1 MNDIILKYL
10 QRTDGKEE
18 KERLLAWLRE
28 SDANKKTFIDLQ
40 DIWLA
45 SGKTPVHAPGYTEN
59 AFRIFEESVR
69 RNEQNSRSS
78 KRSIRP
84 FLRIAASV
92 AILLICSIGGYYIGR
107 NTPDIVYIEK
117 EAVIMNQAI
126 MGKGS
131 KGSVILPDGSVAW
144 LNTNSK
150 LTYPEKFSDK
160 YRKVKLEGEGY
171 FEVKK
176 NEQAPFFV
184 ETNQMTVNVLGTSFD
199 VKDYSDKMNSE
210 TTLLTGKV
218 EIQLPN
224 NPNSILL
231 KPNQRIILDKETG
244 VHEIRQVDASEY
256 ILWINE
262 KLVCNNEKLS
272 VILHKIKLWYGM
284 ELVCQPG
291 TPVDQRLSLT
301 IRKESPDEI
310 FKLLEMIVPIRYS
323 IKDDVIYVKPK

>member
-10 QRTDGKEE
+10 QRTAGKEE

-84 FLRIAASV
+84 FLRIAASI

-131 KGSVILPDGSVAW
+131 KGYVTLPDGSVAW

-150 LTYPEKFSDK
+150 LTYPEKFSWT
-160 YRKVKLEGEGY
+160 RETSY
-171 FEVKK
+171 FAKALRIWLQSVHSKRMDVALL
-176 NEQAPFFV
+176 NFLR
-184 ETNQMTVNVLGTSFD
+184 MGTV
-199 VKDYSDKMNSE
+199 
-210 TTLLTGKV
+210 
-218 EIQLPN
+218 
-224 NPNSILL
+224 
-231 KPNQRIILDKETG
+231 
-244 VHEIRQVDASEY
+244 
-256 ILWINE
+256 
-262 KLVCNNEKLS
+262 
-272 VILHKIKLWYGM
+272 
-284 ELVCQPG
+284 
-291 TPVDQRLSLT
+291 
-301 IRKESPDEI
+301 
-310 FKLLEMIVPIRYS
+310 
-323 IKDDVIYVKPK
+323 

>member
-10 QRTDGKEE
+10 QRTAGKEE

-28 SDANKKTFIDLQ
+28 SDANKKTFIDLR

-45 SGKTPVHAPGYTEN
+45 SGKTPVHVPGYTEN
-59 AFRIFEESVR
+59 AFRIFEENVR
-69 RNEQNSRSS
+69 RNEQYSRSS

-84 FLRIAASV
+84 FFRIAASV

-176 NEQAPFFV
+176 N
-184 ETNQMTVNVLGTSFD
+184 
-199 VKDYSDKMNSE
+199 
-210 TTLLTGKV
+210 
-218 EIQLPN
+218 
-224 NPNSILL
+224 
-231 KPNQRIILDKETG
+231 
-244 VHEIRQVDASEY
+244 
-256 ILWINE
+256 
-262 KLVCNNEKLS
+262 
-272 VILHKIKLWYGM
+272 
-284 ELVCQPG
+284 
-291 TPVDQRLSLT
+291 
-301 IRKESPDEI
+301 
-310 FKLLEMIVPIRYS
+310 
-323 IKDDVIYVKPK
+323 

>member
-1 MNDIILKYL
+1 M
-10 QRTDGKEE
+10 
-18 KERLLAWLRE
+18 RE

-150 LTYPEKFSDK
+150 LTYPEKFFRQIQKSQTGRRRLFRSK
-160 YRKVKLEGEGY
+160 EERTGTV
-171 FEVKK
+171 
-176 NEQAPFFV
+176 FV
-184 ETNQMTVNVLGTSFD
+184 ETNQMTVNVLG
-199 VKDYSDKMNSE
+199 KLRHKG
-210 TTLLTGKV
+210 LLG
-218 EIQLPN
+218 
-224 NPNSILL
+224 
-231 KPNQRIILDKETG
+231 
-244 VHEIRQVDASEY
+244 
-256 ILWINE
+256 
-262 KLVCNNEKLS
+262 
-272 VILHKIKLWYGM
+272 
-284 ELVCQPG
+284 
-291 TPVDQRLSLT
+291 
-301 IRKESPDEI
+301 
-310 FKLLEMIVPIRYS
+310 
-323 IKDDVIYVKPK
+323 

>member
-1 MNDIILKYL
+1 
-10 QRTDGKEE
+10 
-18 KERLLAWLRE
+18 
-28 SDANKKTFIDLQ
+28 
-40 DIWLA
+40 
-45 SGKTPVHAPGYTEN
+45 
-59 AFRIFEESVR
+59 
-69 RNEQNSRSS
+69 
-78 KRSIRP
+78 
-84 FLRIAASV
+84 
-92 AILLICSIGGYYIGR
+92 
-107 NTPDIVYIEK
+107 
-117 EAVIMNQAI
+117 
-126 MGKGS
+126 
-131 KGSVILPDGSVAW
+131 
-144 LNTNSK
+144 
-150 LTYPEKFSDK
+150 
-160 YRKVKLEGEGY
+160 
-171 FEVKK
+171 
-176 NEQAPFFV
+176 
-184 ETNQMTVNVLGTSFD
+184 MTVNVLGTSFD

-210 TTLLTGKV
+210 TTLITGKV

-310 FKLLEMIVPIRYS
+310 FKLLEMIAPIRYS
-323 IKDDVIYVKPK
+323 IKDDVIYVRSK